1 MAIYSEHCITKR
13 VPWGSYSQERNP
25 RDPLLSRSDCRETD
39 NLFFYILS
47 CVRKLYRACCSH
59 GWKSGFHSQSLAECV
74 VFSCTNAEWLICVL
88 VA

>member
-25 RDPLLSRSDCRETD
+25 LDPLLSRGDCRETD
-39 NLFFYILS
+39 NFFLHFELRSKAVSRLLLS
-47 CVRKLYRACCSH
+47 WLEISIWALS
-59 GWKSGFHSQSLAECV
+59 FAECV